1 MYDLLDARILDRNAI
16 YYNVDMEK
24 LMENAG
30 AAVANFASKLG
41 NKFLVIVGP
50 GNNGGDGYVAAK
62 NLKMMKKDVQI
73 KILLEPESPLAIK
86 KKHECEKIGIPFYNS
101 ENYNEF
107 DVIIDALLGIGIKGI
122 PREPYFSEINRI
134 NQSRALKVSVDVP
147 SGFPSDHSVK
157 ADFTVTMQFMKKGMN
172 ESRCGK
178 IIVVDVGFP
187 PETIYNI
194 GPGEMLAFPKNSP
207 DSHKGDNGILIA
219 VAGSAEYYGSAV
231 YTVKSALR
239 MGVDLV
245 YLFTPVMAANR
256 ISPHVYDVIIRDSG
270 REYFEI
276 RADLLNMIEKKNV
289 GVAIG
294 PGLSKNKVALENAKN
309 VIHFS
314 LANKRPIVI
323 DADPLIISK
332 DFNYEGLGVLTPHHG
347 EFRNSFD
354 LDPTEENAKKIAKDI
369 NAVIFLKGKVDII
382 TDGYRTK
389 YNKEFHHESMTRGGT
404 GDLLTGSI
412 GGLLSRGVDPYHAA
426 CLASYIVG
434 KSGLL
439 AFKKLGYSYYTSEIL
454 DNYSI
459 VMNEK

>member
-1 MYDLLDARILDRNAI
+1 MYDLLDARILDKNAI

-30 AAVANFASKLG
+30 AAVANFASSLG
-41 NKFLVIVGP
+41 DRFLVIVGP
-50 GNNGGDGYVAAK
+50 GNNGGDGYVTAK

-73 KILLEPESPLAIK
+73 KVLIEPESPLAIK
-86 KKHECEKIGIPFYNS
+86 KKHECEKIGIQFFNN
-101 ENYNEF
+101 ENYDQF
-107 DVIIDALLGIGIKGI
+107 DVIIDALLGIGIKGT

-134 NQSRALKVSVDVP
+134 NRSKALKVSVDVP
-147 SGFPSDHSVK
+147 SGFPSDHAVK
-157 ADFTVTMQFMKKGMN
+157 PHYTVTMQFMKKGMS
-172 ESRCGK
+172 ESNCGK
-178 IIVVDVGFP
+178 IIVADVGFP
-187 PETIYNI
+187 PEVIYNV

-219 VAGSAEYYGSAV
+219 VAGSADYYGSAV
-231 YTVKSALR
+231 YTLKSALR

-245 YLFTPVMAANR
+245 FLFTPEAAANR

-276 RADLLNMIEKKNV
+276 RADLLDMIENKNV
-289 GVAIG
+289 GIALG
-294 PGLSKNKVALENAKN
+294 PGLSKNKIALENAKN
-309 VIHFS
+309 VIYFA
-314 LANKRPIVI
+314 LKNKRPIVV

-332 DFNYEGLGVLTPHHG
+332 EFNYEGLGVLTPHHG
-347 EFRNSFD
+347 EFRNSFN
-354 LDPTEENAKKIAKDI
+354 LDPTEENVKKVARDL
-369 NAVIFLKGKVDII
+369 NAVVFLKGRVDII
-382 TDGYRTK
+382 TDGYRVK

-439 AFKKLGYSYYTSEIL
+439 TFKKYGYSYYTSEIL
-454 DNYSI
+454 DNYPL